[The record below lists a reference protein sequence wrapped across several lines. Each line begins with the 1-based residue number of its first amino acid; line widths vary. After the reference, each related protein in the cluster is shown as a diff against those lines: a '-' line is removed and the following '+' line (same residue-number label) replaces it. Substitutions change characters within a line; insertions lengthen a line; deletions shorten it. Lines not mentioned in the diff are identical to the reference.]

1 MNVKVKG
8 VLLDIEGTTSSI
20 SFVHDE
26 MFPFARRNLPAY
38 LEQHWG
44 SPRLEQALDLLAQ
57 DREYQDR
64 VDWLG
69 DRSIDPTAQRNLV
82 IQSVNQM
89 MDKDLKA
96 TGLKQLQGDI
106 WKEGFDHGQLVAHV
120 WPEVAATLRQWKA
133 EGFDLRIYS
142 SGSVAAQ
149 KMFFG
154 HTIDGD
160 LLPLFS
166 GHYDTK
172 IGGKKEATSYQA
184 IVSDWGLPADQ
195 ILFISDVVAELEAAA
210 QAGLHSCLS
219 VRPGN
224 AEVPPEHGFQTITDF
239 GQLQLSLA

>member
-1 MNVKVKG
+1 MNVKG

-26 MFPFARRNLPAY
+26 MFPFARRNLPAF
-38 LEQHWG
+38 LEQNWG
-44 SPRLEQALDLLAQ
+44 SPRLKQTLDLLAQ

-69 DRSIDPTAQRNLV
+69 DDSIDPQAQRDLV
-82 IQSVNQM
+82 IQTVNQM

-106 WKEGFDHGQLVAHV
+106 WKSGFDHGKLVAHV
-120 WPEVAATLRQWKA
+120 WPEVANTLRNWKA
-133 EGFDLRIYS
+133 AGIDLRIYS

-154 HTIDGD
+154 HSIDGD

-166 GHYDTK
+166 GHYDTR
-172 IGGKKEATSYQA
+172 IGGKKDSSSYRT
-184 IVSDWGLPADQ
+184 IIDDWGLPAEQ
-195 ILFISDVVAELEAAA
+195 ILFISDVVAELQAASE
-210 QAGLHSCLS
+210 AGLQTCLS
-219 VRPGN
+219 IRPGN
-224 AEVPPEHGFQTITDF
+224 AEVPSDHGFQVTTDF
-239 GQLQLSLA
+239 SLLQLSLS